1 VVCRMYTV
9 VVAMTCIGCL
19 CALIHICRRVWG
31 TPESDVSDIARH
43 PVNKVK
49 SSLSTIHTQPVI
61 LLCISCIISHSKMST
76 REPLDSSL
84 YLSPAPRY
92 DGDTDS
98 ERSVSPEPDSPSAST
113 FLRTAATL
121 DGLARQLGDLSQG
134 HSQEPSIE
142 DDTVGR
148 CCCGASSGS
157 RACSTIIERDKMEER
172 MKLSGGKSRSAV
184 SVCGSMGRD

>member
-1 VVCRMYTV
+1 
-9 VVAMTCIGCL
+9 
-19 CALIHICRRVWG
+19 
-31 TPESDVSDIARH
+31 
-43 PVNKVK
+43 
-49 SSLSTIHTQPVI
+49 
-61 LLCISCIISHSKMST
+61 MST

-134 HSQEPSIE
+134 HSQEPSVE
-142 DDTVGR
+142 DDSVGR
-148 CCCGASSGS
+148 CCCGATSGS
-157 RACSTIIERDKMEER
+157 RACSTVIERDKMEER
-172 MKLSGGKSRSAV
+172 MKLSGGKSRSEV
-184 SVCGSMGRD
+184 SDCTQGIHGKGLIVNRDRTSSTGEI

>member
-1 VVCRMYTV
+1 
-9 VVAMTCIGCL
+9 MTCIGCL

-31 TPESDVSDIARH
+31 TPESDVSDGWSPPRKQSKI
-43 PVNKVK
+43 K
-49 SSLSTIHTQPVI
+49 STIHTQPVT
-61 LLCISCIISHSKMST
+61 LLCISCTINHSKMST

-84 YLSPAPRY
+84 YLSPAPRH
-92 DGDTDS
+92 DADTDS

-134 HSQEPSIE
+134 HSQEPSVE
-142 DDTVGR
+142 DDSVGR

-157 RACSTIIERDKMEER
+157 RACSAIIERDKMEER
-172 MKLSGGKSRSAV
+172 MKLSGGKSRSCV
-184 SVCGSMGRD
+184 SVCGTMGRD

>member
-1 VVCRMYTV
+1 
-9 VVAMTCIGCL
+9 
-19 CALIHICRRVWG
+19 
-31 TPESDVSDIARH
+31 
-43 PVNKVK
+43 
-49 SSLSTIHTQPVI
+49 
-61 LLCISCIISHSKMST
+61 MST

-134 HSQEPSIE
+134 HSQESSVE
-142 DDTVGR
+142 DESVGR

-157 RACSTIIERDKMEER
+157 RACSAIIERDKMEER
-172 MKLSGGKSRSAV
+172 MKLSGGMSRFCV
-184 SVCGSMGRD
+184 SV